1 MVGQAVFAEGKT
13 TKIQLMQGQYRND
26 ITRVIV
32 HGSEELTCAENAR
45 DGFVLRMLQGKITM
59 SNRTLID
66 LVWFPPETP
75 APVERSSRTPQTSAF
90 LKLNES
96 QKEVAAAMIS
106 ASQPIV
112 IAHGT
117 SESVISSNYL

>member
-32 HGSEELTCAENAR
+32 HGREELTCAENAR

-66 LVWFPPETP
+66 LVWFGEILTKTLLWEKVCGPFKPP
-75 APVERSSRTPQTSAF
+75 V
-90 LKLNES
+90 
-96 QKEVAAAMIS
+96 
-106 ASQPIV
+106 
-112 IAHGT
+112 
-117 SESVISSNYL
+117 